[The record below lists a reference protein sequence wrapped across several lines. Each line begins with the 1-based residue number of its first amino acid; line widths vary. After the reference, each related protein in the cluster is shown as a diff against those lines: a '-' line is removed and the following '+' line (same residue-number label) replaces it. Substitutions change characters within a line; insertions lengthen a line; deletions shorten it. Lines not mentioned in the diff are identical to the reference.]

1 MLEPGIESKLE
12 LGLKVARARV
22 AEPKP
27 AMGMKVGPGLSI
39 GVITR
44 LVTILVSETVGP
56 KVGMFV

>member
-12 LGLKVARARV
+12 LGLKVARLRV

-27 AMGMKVGPGLSI
+27 AMGLKVGPGLSI

>member
-12 LGLKVARARV
+12 LGLKVARFRV

-27 AMGMKVGPGLSI
+27 AMGLKVGPGLSI